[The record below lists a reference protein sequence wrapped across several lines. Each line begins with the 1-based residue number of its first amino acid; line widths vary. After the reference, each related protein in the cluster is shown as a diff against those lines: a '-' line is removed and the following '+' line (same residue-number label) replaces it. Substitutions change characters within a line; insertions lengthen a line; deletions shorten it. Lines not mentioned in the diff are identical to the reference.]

1 MRMNRIST
9 RTMAALLVVL
19 PLVLTACAPEIDSQL
34 MITARKGGKGLRVR
48 ALLNAG
54 ADANTT
60 TIRGFTVLLYPAALG
75 DAETVQALIEAGA
88 QIDRSSSMGRETY
101 TPLIYAVRGGHKVTV
116 RVLLEGGADVN
127 AERRGTT
134 ALKMARSQGHI
145 HLEQLL
151 LEAGAVE

>member
-1 MRMNRIST
+1 
-9 RTMAALLVVL
+9 
-19 PLVLTACAPEIDSQL
+19 
-34 MITARKGGKGLRVR
+34 
-48 ALLNAG
+48 
-54 ADANTT
+54 
-60 TIRGFTVLLYPAALG
+60 
-75 DAETVQALIEAGA
+75 
-88 QIDRSSSMGRETY
+88 MGRETY

>member
-1 MRMNRIST
+1 MRMNRISI

-19 PLVLTACAPEIDSQL
+19 PLSFTACTPEIDSQL
-34 MITARKGGKGLRVR
+34 MLEARKGGKSLRVR
-48 ALLNAG
+48 TLLNAG

-75 DAETVQALIEAGA
+75 DVETVQALIEAGA
-88 QIDRSSSMGRETY
+88 QVDRSNSMGREIW
-101 TPLIYAVRGGHKVTV
+101 TPLIYAVKGGHKVTV
-116 RVLLEGGADVN
+116 RVLLEAGADVN

-134 ALKMARSQGHI
+134 ALKMARSQGHT

-151 LEAGAVE
+151 KEAGAVE